1 MLRRLVL
8 LTALLAF
15 SGLFAAA
22 EAKTLRMAYDA
33 DPTSLDPHEQLA
45 SATLQL
51 SHLTFDPL
59 LRFRQDFSLEPR
71 LAKSWEKIDERTT
84 RFHLREGVRF
94 HSGRTLSAQDVVWTF
109 NRLKQSP
116 DFKALFEPFSEAKAV
131 DDLTVDLVT
140 KRPYP
145 LALNLATYIFP
156 MDREFYAGTDE
167 RGKPKDAIVKSGAS
181 FASTHASGTG
191 PFIVTAREQG
201 VKLEL
206 KRFADYWDTSSPGN
220 VDAIVFTPIKEPAT
234 RVAAL
239 LACDVDFIA
248 PVPPTDLA
256 RIKDATC
263 CTLITMPSTRVIT
276 FELNQDRV
284 PAFKDKRVRLAM
296 SYALNRE
303 GIAQKIMRGLATAAA
318 ELS

>member
-1 MLRRLVL
+1 MLRRLFLPALALAVGAS
-8 LTALLAF
+8 LTVGDPL
-15 SGLFAAA
+15 AAA
-22 EAKTLRMAYDA
+22 EAKTLRMADDA

-59 LRFRQDFSLEPR
+59 LRFRQDLTLEPR
-71 LAKSWEKIDERTT
+71 LAKTWKKIDERTT
-84 RFHLREGVRF
+84 RFYLREGVRF
-94 HSGRTLSAQDVVWTF
+94 HSGRTLSAEDVVWTF

-156 MDREFYAGTDE
+156 MDREFYAGIDE

-206 KRFADYWDTSSPGN
+206 KRFADYWDTSSPIGRAH
-220 VDAIVFTPIKEPAT
+220 V
-234 RVAAL
+234 
-239 LACDVDFIA
+239 
-248 PVPPTDLA
+248 
-256 RIKDATC
+256 
-263 CTLITMPSTRVIT
+263 
-276 FELNQDRV
+276 
-284 PAFKDKRVRLAM
+284 
-296 SYALNRE
+296 
-303 GIAQKIMRGLATAAA
+303 
-318 ELS
+318 